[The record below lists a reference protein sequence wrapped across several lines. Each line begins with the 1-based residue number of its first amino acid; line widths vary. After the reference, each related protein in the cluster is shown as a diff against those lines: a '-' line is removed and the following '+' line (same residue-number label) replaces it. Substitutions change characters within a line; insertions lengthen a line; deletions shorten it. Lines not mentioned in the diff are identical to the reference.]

1 MCQIPLQTVL
11 QAHRHNAWWTGI
23 QEIREFIAL
32 QGIWSD
38 IFLWWLQWQRLLPL
52 WTRIFSNALNV
63 KESYKLELLNE
74 SSDIKGAVFLCKKC

>member
-1 MCQIPLQTVL
+1 MCQIPLQTVR

-52 WTRIFSNALNV
+52 WTRTFSNALNV

-74 SSDIKGAVFLCKKC
+74 SSGIKGAVFLCKKC